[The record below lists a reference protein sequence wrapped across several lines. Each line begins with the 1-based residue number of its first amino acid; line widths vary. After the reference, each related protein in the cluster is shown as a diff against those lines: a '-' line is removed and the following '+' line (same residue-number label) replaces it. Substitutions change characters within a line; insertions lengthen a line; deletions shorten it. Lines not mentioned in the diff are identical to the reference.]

1 MRENSFTKKMSKKSN
16 TELENIFA
24 NKSDYTN
31 EALQAVIWELENR
44 NLIEKADIPSLE
56 FPISHNNEESSIPKE
71 NIKNNE
77 NPLKKSE
84 TPTLYSKT
92 TIQGFTIFF
101 STFFGVILL
110 MSNLKEMNKPKARME
125 VLVFGI
131 TYAIFSSFLLNY
143 LPPIFFISII
153 FNLIG
158 YVILVEYFWNK
169 NLGKDLKYE
178 KKQIWKPLIVSI
190 LFSLI
195 MLFILISNNEIPGIQ
210 F

>member
-56 FPISHNNEESSIPKE
+56 FSISQHDEETSISKESPNNNKNTFKE
-71 NIKNNE
+71 
-77 NPLKKSE
+77 SE
-84 TPTLYSKT
+84 TPSLYSKT

-101 STFFGVILL
+101 STFFGVVLL

-131 TYAIFSSFLLNY
+131 SYAILSSFILNY
-143 LPPIFFISII
+143 LPKIFFLSII
-153 FNLIG
+153 FNIIG

-169 NLGKDLKYE
+169 SLGKDLKYK
-178 KKQIWKPLIVSI
+178 KKQIWKPLIISI
-190 LFSLI
+190 LLSLI
-195 MLFILISNNEIPGIQ
+195 MLFIIISNNEIPGIQ
-210 F
+210 L

>member
-16 TELENIFA
+16 SELENIFE

-44 NLIEKADIPSLE
+44 NLIKKADIPSLE
-56 FPISHNNEESSIPKE
+56 LPIPEHIEETSIPKE
-71 NIKNNE
+71 DI
-77 NPLKKSE
+77 KKSE
-84 TPTLYSKT
+84 NTFKESETPSLYSKT

-110 MSNLKEMNKPKARME
+110 MSNLKEMNKPRARME

-143 LPPIFFISII
+143 LPRIFFISII

-169 NLGKDLKYE
+169 NLGKNLNYK
-178 KKQIWKPLIVSI
+178 KKQIWKPLIISI

-210 F
+210 L